1 MLGFSGGSNS
11 KESACGAG
19 DLGSV
24 PGLGR
29 SWGKRNGNLLK
40 YSCQKNSVN
49 RGAWRATVHR
59 DSPQTCKES
68 EMTEQLSNFHLCSR
82 NMHHSRLYLIFRE
95 AFPDFLLHYYPL
107 SFLFR
112 SVCLSYQTRGK
123 GVREVCFHSVWCTWV
138 TRWCSLQPSECLCLR
153 PVVVDLK
160 HRCPALSKWR
170 CNFPC

>member
-49 RGAWRATVHR
+49 RGAWRATVPR
-59 DSPQTCKES
+59 DSPQTCKEL

-112 SVCLSYQTRGK
+112 SVCLSYQTEGK
-123 GVREVCFHSVWCTWV
+123 VSGKSASTVCGA
-138 TRWCSLQPSECLCLR
+138 PG
-153 PVVVDLK
+153 
-160 HRCPALSKWR
+160 
-170 CNFPC
+170 